1 MGLRRRRKGGE
12 FAPGA
17 AFVRAPL
24 PPMPGEPHYEYR
36 FEDRSLLLRLLQGPV
51 LDPLVRRLPRT
62 LTPNQLTLLGQFS
75 AWAGFAAVLL
85 LPAGHPAA
93 LLTFA
98 AGNLLF
104 MLCDC
109 LDGMFARHTGRTS
122 RTGEMLDHWLD
133 AVSVPLLPLGFGLAL
148 QQPPWL
154 VLAATAVV
162 SFLHFATFL
171 HGYRAGFV
179 HLGALG
185 IIEGIVVAAAACVG
199 TVVFGP
205 NWLTAPLVGPLS
217 IAGLLMAALTLG
229 SLAALGGMRGLLR
242 HPGDFAG
249 LGLLFVAIL
258 AWRSFGALPPAWAGL
273 LLIAVGACHEGKI
286 IAARLLRRPLRRW
299 DAAAAGAVVGA
310 AAGALLFDP
319 APERQISA
327 AAVVLAVV
335 LLRGGN
341 DFFRTLAALRCGAR
355 L

>member
-1 MGLRRRRKGGE
+1 MS
-12 FAPGA
+12 
-17 AFVRAPL
+17 
-24 PPMPGEPHYEYR
+24 GEPHYEYR
-36 FEDRSLLLRLLQGPV
+36 FEDRSILLRLLQRPV
-51 LDPLVRRLPRT
+51 LEPLVRRLPRA
-62 LTPNQLTLLGQFS
+62 LTPNHLTLLGQFS
-75 AWAGFAAVLL
+75 AWAGFVAVLL
-85 LPAGHPAA
+85 LPTGNPAA
-93 LLTFA
+93 LLAFA
-98 AGNLLF
+98 AGNVLF

-162 SFLHFATFL
+162 SFMHFATFL
-171 HGYRAGFV
+171 YGYRAGFV
-179 HLGALG
+179 HLGAVG
-185 IIEGIVVAAAACVG
+185 IIEGLVVAAAACIG

-205 NWLTAPLVGPLS
+205 DWLTAPLAGPLS
-217 IAGLLMAALTLG
+217 LAGLLMAALTLG
-229 SLAALGGMRGLLR
+229 SLAALGAMRALLR

-249 LGLLFVAIL
+249 LGLLFAAIF
-258 AWRSFGALPPAWAGL
+258 AWRDLGALPTAWAGL
-273 LLIAVGACHEGKI
+273 LLVAAGACHEGKV

-319 APERQISA
+319 APARQNAA

-335 LLRGGN
+335 LLRGGS
-341 DFFRTLAALRCGAR
+341 DFFRTLAALRAAGPG
-355 L
+355 